1 MYKPTILSAWNRGS
15 PFQTWNNVKFKSLTY
30 SKKKIVIRWNEIIL
44 LNIRYIFKP
53 IKFNLF
59 MSFFTNF
66 CILIYIQYIFW
77 SAKKLDN
84 NRLFLD
90 RCNHKWPCFGW
101 QKLQHIKIY
110 NFANM
115 NWIINN
121 WRFRCNNSRGVPPN
135 RNGRGYVALGFVHFK
150 FQRILAP
157 RIPYRS

>member
-1 MYKPTILSAWNRGS
+1 
-15 PFQTWNNVKFKSLTY
+15 
-30 SKKKIVIRWNEIIL
+30 
-44 LNIRYIFKP
+44 
-53 IKFNLF
+53 

-115 NWIINN
+115 N
-121 WRFRCNNSRGVPPN
+121 
-135 RNGRGYVALGFVHFK
+135 
-150 FQRILAP
+150 
-157 RIPYRS
+157 